1 MRKDYLPA
9 QIAQQRPYMRLKVTA
24 FSDRTVIFTERR
36 SIRWLL
42 ILYSLFILYGSFIP
56 FHFTTNLEFIGP
68 EISRF
73 FVLPYRNGIK
83 NFSTLD
89 VVSNVLLFVP
99 FGFLLLGARLSVR
112 SSLAPFLAVL
122 LAWTYGLLF
131 GFSIEIG
138 QLFSPGRTA
147 SILDALCNAI
157 GALAGGVLGYVVF
170 KSARAKLGQRLLELI
185 LEQPSWVLLALA
197 MVVPV
202 AASFYPFHLTLDVS
216 TAWGNLKRTEWIPFL
231 GGFHRFWVD
240 LVVEKLVVFAI
251 IGHLAY
257 SSIFHESDAVRS
269 RSKIWL
275 LTILFGLSLE
285 GGKLLFVG
293 RVPNVEDFVLNSAG
307 GWLGVFIVPRIATIR
322 IVKERPA
329 VILVAALV
337 VLIAYSELT
346 PFDWVES
353 SQEIHARMA
362 KIEWL
367 PMGAYYRADPQS
379 ALFDLGKKCFLIC
392 PLGFLIAGFDC
403 RVPSAKRR
411 RVALVIGVVLG
422 WLLESSQLFLKS
434 RVPSITDVTMFGLL
448 SWIGAVMFDKYQSV
462 IGAAWAFSVK
472 TALSQPGGSR

>member
-1 MRKDYLPA
+1 MGFS
-9 QIAQQRPYMRLKVTA
+9 QRII
-24 FSDRTVIFTERR
+24 IFTEHR

-56 FHFTTNLEFIGP
+56 FHFTTNVEFIGS
-68 EISRF
+68 EISSF
-73 FVLPYRNGIK
+73 FVLPYQNGVK

-99 FGFLLLGARLSVR
+99 FGFLLLGSRLSVR
-112 SSLAPFLAVL
+112 SSLAPLLGVL
-122 LAWTYGLLF
+122 LAWTYGFLF
-131 GFSIEIG
+131 GLSIEIG

-157 GALAGGVLGYVVF
+157 GAFGGGVLGYLVF
-170 KSARAKLGQRLLELI
+170 KPARAKVGQRLLELI

-202 AASFYPFHLTLDVS
+202 AASFYPFHLTMDVS
-216 TAWGNLKRTEWIPFL
+216 TAWGNLKRTEWIPFV

-240 LVVEKLVVFAI
+240 LVVEKLIVFAI

-257 SSIFHESDAVRS
+257 SSILHESDVVRS

-275 LTILFGLSLE
+275 LTILFALSLE

-307 GWLGVFIVPRIATIR
+307 GWLGVFIVPRLATIR
-322 IVKERPA
+322 VIRERLT
-329 VILVAALV
+329 VILVGALV
-337 VLIAYSELT
+337 ALIAYSELT
-346 PFDWVES
+346 PFDWVAS
-353 SQEIHARMA
+353 SQDIHARMA

-403 RVPSAKRR
+403 RVPSAKQR
-411 RVALVIGVVLG
+411 RVALLIGVVLG
-422 WLLESSQLFLKS
+422 SLLESSQLFLKS

-472 TALSQPGGSR
+472 TPIGQPGGSR

>member
-1 MRKDYLPA
+1 MRPKVMGFS
-9 QIAQQRPYMRLKVTA
+9 QRII
-24 FSDRTVIFTERR
+24 IFTEHR

-56 FHFTTNLEFIGP
+56 FHFTTNVEFIGS
-68 EISRF
+68 ETSRF
-73 FVLPYRNGIK
+73 FILPYQNGIK

-99 FGFLLLGARLSVR
+99 FGFLLLGSRLSVR
-112 SSLAPFLAVL
+112 SSLAPLLGVL
-122 LAWTYGLLF
+122 LAWTYGFLF
-131 GFSIEIG
+131 GLSIEIG

-157 GALAGGVLGYVVF
+157 GAFGGGVLGYVVF
-170 KSARAKLGQRLLELI
+170 KSARAKVGQRLLELI

-216 TAWGNLKRTEWIPFL
+216 TAWGNLKRTEWIPFV

-240 LVVEKLVVFAI
+240 LVVEKLIVFAI

-257 SSIFHESDAVRS
+257 SSILHVVRS

-275 LTILFGLSLE
+275 LTILFALSLE

-307 GWLGVFIVPRIATIR
+307 GWLGVFIVSRLATTRIIE
-322 IVKERPA
+322 ERPT

-337 VLIAYSELT
+337 ALIAYSELT
-346 PFDWVES
+346 PFDWVAS
-353 SQEIHARMA
+353 SQDIHATML

-367 PMGAYYRADPQS
+367 PMGAYYRADLQS

-392 PLGFLIAGFDC
+392 PLGFLIAGFDS

-411 RVALVIGVVLG
+411 RVALLIGVVLG

-448 SWIGAVMFDKYQSV
+448 SWTGAVMFDKYQSV
-462 IGAAWAFSVK
+462 IGAAR
-472 TALSQPGGSR
+472 ALSLPHSGSPAAPDSV